1 MQNLCELFY
10 IYLYRKPYIKNAH
23 FAQLRKN
30 IKKWGENMSDEKANE
45 LIAAINELT
54 AAFERIA
61 DDGLAVYSPKE
72 IISNEI
78 VPLHCRVWD

>member
-1 MQNLCELFY
+1 
-10 IYLYRKPYIKNAH
+10 
-23 FAQLRKN
+23 
-30 IKKWGENMSDEKANE
+30 MSDEKANE

-54 AAFERIA
+54 AVFERIA